1 MRGMTISTSTVLYRA
16 RDVRFRA
23 VDDETVVI
31 RQEAAEALVLNEL
44 AGRILDLI
52 DGHRTVGAVV
62 DQLLQEYEVEP
73 TDLVADVQEYLEELL
88 ATGVVLPS

>member
-1 MRGMTISTSTVLYRA
+1 MNISTSTVLRRA

-52 DGHRTVGAVV
+52 DGQRTVGAVV
-62 DQLLQEYEVEP
+62 DRLLDEYDVEEN
-73 TDLVADVQEYLEELL
+73 DLAADVQEYLEELL
-88 ATGVVLPS
+88 ATGVVVAP

>member
-1 MRGMTISTSTVLYRA
+1 MRISTSTILRRA

-52 DGHRTVGAVV
+52 DGQRTVGAVV
-62 DQLLQEYEVEP
+62 DQLLLEYDVEAI
-73 TDLVADVQEYLEELL
+73 DLVADVQEYLEELL
-88 ATGVVLPS
+88 ATGVVVAP